1 VVFEKFLYAV
11 IIDMEGFTEYI
22 INFAKYPKTA
32 KTEVFVRYDFN
43 SILHLNEECIELTTK
58 ETIEQ
63 IYDRIKGIT
72 CIKDPTVIILTQT
85 IGIFKFKIKRAL
97 FKRDL
102 YIGIKKYKEN
112 KYFVVCEY
120 SENDIRYWNE
130 NIARTQEV
138 TVIPRQL
145 PVVPFYKRLLQRAN
159 PHKPRRIAP
168 DMVPSTRG
176 ELLSLIPKQKPK
188 PTPKPK
194 PTTKPNR
201 IAPYMVQS
209 TSRELSPL
217 IPKKKPDPKKPKSKS
232 SSRSKSSSSHSSIE
246 LLTNSSSSSS
256 RKAKK

>member
-1 VVFEKFLYAV
+1 
-11 IIDMEGFTEYI
+11 MEGFKEYI

-32 KTEVFVRYDFN
+32 KTEVFVRYNFN

-58 ETIEQ
+58 KTIEQ

-72 CIKDPTVIILTQT
+72 CIKDPTIIYLTQT

-120 SENDIRYWNE
+120 SENDIHYWNE

-188 PTPKPK
+188 PT
-194 PTTKPNR
+194 TKPNR
-201 IAPYMVQS
+201 IAPS

-232 SSRSKSSSSHSSIE
+232 SSRSKSSSSHSPIE